1 MAKAS
6 SLKYAG
12 GTGGPISAPTEF
24 LCLTLKLL
32 QLQPDMKIVR
42 TLIKN
47 EDFKYVRT
55 LGAFYLRL
63 TGSPVEIYRLL
74 GPLLNDYRKILVLH
88 SGGWTISHL
97 DEIIDGMLR
106 NSHAFDM
113 ALPNLPKRINLEKK
127 KMLKPR
133 ESWLEKDF
141 DLGAV

>member
-24 LCLTLKLL
+24 LCLVLKLL
-32 QLQPDMKIVR
+32 QIQPDMRIVR

-47 EDFKYVRT
+47 EDFKYVRA

-63 TGSPVEIYRLL
+63 TGSAVEIHRMLE
-74 GPLLNDYRKILVLH
+74 PLLNDYRKILILH
-88 SGGWTISHL
+88 SGGWTISHM

-106 NSHAFDM
+106 DIHAFDM
-113 ALPNLPKRINLEKK
+113 ALPHLPKRITLEQRNV
-127 KMLKPR
+127 LKPR
-133 ESWLEKDF
+133 VSWLEKDL
-141 DLGAV
+141 DLGKV

>member
-24 LCLTLKLL
+24 LCLVLKLL
-32 QLQPDMKIVR
+32 QLQPDMRIVR

-47 EDFKYVRT
+47 EDFKYVRA

-63 TGSPVEIYRLL
+63 TGSAVEIYRMLE
-74 GPLLNDYRKILVLH
+74 PLLNDYRKVLVLH
-88 SGGWTISHL
+88 SGGWTISHV

-106 NSHAFDM
+106 NTHAFHM
-113 ALPNLPKRINLEKK
+113 ALPHLLKRITLEEKNV
-127 KMLKPR
+127 LKPR
-133 ESWLEKDF
+133 GSWLEKDF
-141 DLGAV
+141 DLGTI

>member
-1 MAKAS
+1 M
-6 SLKYAG
+6 
-12 GTGGPISAPTEF
+12 
-24 LCLTLKLL
+24 
-32 QLQPDMKIVR
+32 R

-47 EDFKYVRT
+47 DDFKYVRI

-74 GPLLNDYRKILVLH
+74 EPLLNDYRKILILH
-88 SGGWTISHL
+88 SGGWTISHI

-113 ALPNLPKRINLEKK
+113 ALPHLPKRITLEDKNV
-127 KMLKPR
+127 LKPR

-141 DLGAV
+141 NLGTI